1 MRRHTLLLPVLI
13 LIVMGPSAGVVF
25 AQDPDT
31 PRFEV
36 GAQAAVLRL
45 DDAGTTGTGV
55 GGRVTW
61 NLSRWMAVE
70 GEANFYPQ
78 DNLIAPASSFTP
90 DLRVEY
96 KRRRGDVFFGT
107 KVGVRGERF
116 GLFAKARPG
125 LARQSNGGVQCVG
138 DVCALV
144 LLMVP
149 EYRTEFALDLG
160 GVFEV
165 YPSARTVLRFEVGDT
180 IIWHRSVAPP
190 CFGASCTSN
199 NLSSKFGAGLRF

>member
-1 MRRHTLLLPVLI
+1 MRRQTLLLPVLI
-13 LIVMGPSAGVVF
+13 LIVIAASVGVAF
-25 AQDPDT
+25 AQDPDV

-45 DDAGTTGTGV
+45 DEAGTTGTGV
-55 GGRVTW
+55 GGRFTL

-70 GEANFYPQ
+70 GETNFYPQ
-78 DNLIAPASSFTP
+78 DTLIAPASSFTP

-125 LARQSNGGVQCVG
+125 LARLSDGGVLCTG
-138 DVCALV
+138 DVCALI

-165 YPSARTVLRFEVGDT
+165 YPSARTVLRLELGDT

-199 NLSSKFGAGLRF
+199 NLASRFGAGLRF

>member
-1 MRRHTLLLPVLI
+1 MRRHTLLLPILI
-13 LIVMGPSAGVVF
+13 LIVFGASAGAAL
-25 AQDPDT
+25 AQDPEIQDI
-31 PRFEV
+31 EV

-78 DNLIAPASSFTP
+78 DNLIAPVFSFTP
-90 DLRVEY
+90 DLRSSTNAA
-96 KRRRGDVFFGT
+96 GGTCSSGT

-138 DVCALV
+138 EVCALI

-165 YPSARTVLRFEVGDT
+165 YPSARTVLRFELGDT